1 MQVPAR
7 KSEKIS
13 KRGRGFFFI
22 FFRARAVRAA
32 YAPDVYVPTLYDD
45 PSRQVPD
52 WVVSVGARGPLD
64 DVGARL
70 AIRELCVEKGAEKII
85 T

>member
-1 MQVPAR
+1 MGVV
-7 KSEKIS
+7 
-13 KRGRGFFFI
+13 FFFVI
-22 FFRARAVRAA
+22 FRARAVRAA